1 MVGRGGK
8 LLGRGA
14 ERAATSSVRRVAVPK
29 TMGISRTAGYKR
41 GEEFA
46 RNEAGEALG
55 ARRGS
60 YAKTRNPLRTSD
72 TPGPVDYKAPIS
84 DRKSGYFTTKEGGV
98 RTGSFGNRT
107 SGSTYPAPRTST
119 RPTAPPRPAPAGYK
133 STGTKAPES
142 TGRGPVANDAPLGSR
157 GGPSFSVGGRGPDLG
172 GSFKRA
178 ITKGNAT
185 NRIQAR
191 MTASRDATWAAN
203 NRTEEIKKYAKGYGA
218 LAVGAGAAVAGIKAY
233 KTNQNRQAEQSN
245 QRSAETASQT
255 IPTSSSIAAADLS
268 SPSSSA
274 STSSSD
280 STSTSQSPV
289 TRTDST
295 TGIGGALQG
304 EMRASAKAVRPDRD
318 YMGESFDASLRKGVD
333 TGRNYLKQQLASDKI
348 DSKRQRTLL
357 DQYDRRIG
365 KDTLLGR
372 DRGVGYL
379 KNSDSDQSQK
389 DLLAAYRGR
398 FGNYRKNAKASEVEA
413 MAKSVARKRGE

>member
-1 MVGRGGK
+1 MSVLGRFTAAMVGRGGK

-14 ERAATSSVRRVAVPK
+14 ERAAESVVSGGDAKIRRKATGTVTRAVKGDGVELNRRIPERLSSQRATTGEMIRRPVGPTTRVTRGAGEGINVRPKENTRRLTYIANVDPGPPVVRAAARRAAMSPVTSATRRASVVGRRYF
-29 TMGISRTAGYKR
+29 TQGTAGSGMNLKR
-41 GEEFA
+41 
-46 RNEAGEALG
+46 
-55 ARRGS
+55 
-60 YAKTRNPLRTSD
+60 
-72 TPGPVDYKAPIS
+72 
-84 DRKSGYFTTKEGGV
+84 
-98 RTGSFGNRT
+98 
-107 SGSTYPAPRTST
+107 
-119 RPTAPPRPAPAGYK
+119 
-133 STGTKAPES
+133 
-142 TGRGPVANDAPLGSR
+142 
-157 GGPSFSVGGRGPDLG
+157 
-172 GSFKRA
+172 
-178 ITKGNAT
+178 
-185 NRIQAR
+185 
-191 MTASRDATWAAN
+191 
-203 NRTEEIKKYAKGYGA
+203 
-218 LAVGAGAAVAGIKAY
+218 AVGAAAVPALATGFGLAKIGDTAIQSY
-233 KTNQNRQAEQSN
+233 SQKTNPG
-245 QRSAETASQT
+245 QRSAETASQAT
-255 IPTSSSIAAADLS
+255 PTSSSIASADLS
-268 SPSSSA
+268 SPRSSA

-357 DQYDRRIG
+357 DQYDRRIA

-398 FGNYRKNAKASEVEA
+398 FGNYRKNARASEVEA

>member
-1 MVGRGGK
+1 MSVLGRFTAAVVGRGGK
-8 LLGRGA
+8 LLRRGA
-14 ERAATSSVRRVAVPK
+14 EGATRRVPVPGTAGFRRSTSSALPRGAEGPLRKNFKSVGPGSSPPSPMEGPYVPREMASARAEAQLTENLAGKATARARFGSGGTARTGAFKPKADEPTVVTKKTTRGPEALRRASVV
-29 TMGISRTAGYKR
+29 TRRYFTQGTAGSGLNLKR
-41 GEEFA
+41 
-46 RNEAGEALG
+46 
-55 ARRGS
+55 
-60 YAKTRNPLRTSD
+60 
-72 TPGPVDYKAPIS
+72 
-84 DRKSGYFTTKEGGV
+84 
-98 RTGSFGNRT
+98 
-107 SGSTYPAPRTST
+107 
-119 RPTAPPRPAPAGYK
+119 
-133 STGTKAPES
+133 
-142 TGRGPVANDAPLGSR
+142 
-157 GGPSFSVGGRGPDLG
+157 
-172 GSFKRA
+172 
-178 ITKGNAT
+178 
-185 NRIQAR
+185 
-191 MTASRDATWAAN
+191 
-203 NRTEEIKKYAKGYGA
+203 
-218 LAVGAGAAVAGIKAY
+218 AVGAAAVPALATGYGLAKIGDTVINSNSRKA
-233 KTNQNRQAEQSN
+233 NSS
-245 QRSAETASQT
+245 QRSAETASQAT
-255 IPTSSSIAAADLS
+255 PTSSSIAAADLS

-333 TGRNYLKQQLASDKI
+333 TGRNYLKQQLASDKV

-398 FGNYRKNAKASEVEA
+398 FGNYRKNARATEVEA

>member
-14 ERAATSSVRRVAVPK
+14 EGAAKRVPRDVAKRTITRVRPTEYTSPRRGPATPGKPETRFNSVGESSVP
-29 TMGISRTAGYKR
+29 G
-41 GEEFA
+41 
-46 RNEAGEALG
+46 
-55 ARRGS
+55 
-60 YAKTRNPLRTSD
+60 PLRSD
-72 TPGPVDYKAPIS
+72 MAGRRILPSPTPG
-84 DRKSGYFTTKEGGV
+84 
-98 RTGSFGNRT
+98 GSFGKGGTPAKGAMPGVKKDISTPT
-107 SGSTYPAPRTST
+107 SKSASGGVLRRASVVGRRYFTQGTAGS
-119 RPTAPPRPAPAGYK
+119 GI
-133 STGTKAPES
+133 
-142 TGRGPVANDAPLGSR
+142 NM
-157 GGPSFSVGGRGPDLG
+157 
-172 GSFKRA
+172 KRA
-178 ITKGNAT
+178 IPATVAASVPIAIGLAEGTNAVQRKVNA
-185 NRIQAR
+185 NRDNA
-191 MTASRDATWAAN
+191 
-203 NRTEEIKKYAKGYGA
+203 
-218 LAVGAGAAVAGIKAY
+218 
-233 KTNQNRQAEQSN
+233 
-245 QRSAETASQT
+245 QRSAETASQAT
-255 IPTSSSIAAADLS
+255 PTSSSIAAADLS
-268 SPSSSA
+268 SPRSSA

-398 FGNYRKNAKASEVEA
+398 FGNYRKNARASEVEA

>member
-8 LLGRGA
+8 LLRRGA
-14 ERAATSSVRRVAVPK
+14 ERAAESVVSDDGAKIRRKATGTVTRAVKGDGVELNRRIPERLSSQRATTGEMIRRPVGPTTRVTRGAGEGINVRPKENTRRLPYIANIDPGPPVVRAAARRAAMSPVTSATRRASVVGRRYF
-29 TMGISRTAGYKR
+29 TQGTAG
-41 GEEFA
+41 
-46 RNEAGEALG
+46 
-55 ARRGS
+55 
-60 YAKTRNPLRTSD
+60 
-72 TPGPVDYKAPIS
+72 
-84 DRKSGYFTTKEGGV
+84 SGL
-98 RTGSFGNRT
+98 NM
-107 SGSTYPAPRTST
+107 
-119 RPTAPPRPAPAGYK
+119 
-133 STGTKAPES
+133 
-142 TGRGPVANDAPLGSR
+142 
-157 GGPSFSVGGRGPDLG
+157 
-172 GSFKRA
+172 KRA
-178 ITKGNAT
+178 ISA
-185 NRIQAR
+185 
-191 MTASRDATWAAN
+191 
-203 NRTEEIKKYAKGYGA
+203 
-218 LAVGAGAAVAGIKAY
+218 AAVAAVPVGIGLSSGVQAIHRKVNA
-233 KTNQNRQAEQSN
+233 NRDNA
-245 QRSAETASQT
+245 QRSAETASQA
-255 IPTSSSIAAADLS
+255 IPTSSSIAAADIS
-268 SPSSSA
+268 SPISSA

-389 DLLAAYRGR
+389 NLLAAYRGR
-398 FGNYRKNAKASEVEA
+398 FGNYRKNATATEIEA
-413 MAKSVARKRGE
+413 MAKAGAAKRGS